1 MMVTVKVILVEET
14 MMMENIMTLK
24 IIMGNSHQI
33 MDPQR
38 DQFRWGEL
46 RRLPCQWLWM
56 QIMGVLA
63 EKSYCSPSRRES
75 EELTG
80 KPQVTSR
87 QSSRMH

>member
-56 QIMGVLA
+56 
-63 EKSYCSPSRRES
+63 
-75 EELTG
+75 
-80 KPQVTSR
+80 
-87 QSSRMH
+87 